1 MARFKGSRYEKTL
14 PFQADGNG
22 RVLFRGIRP
31 REIGDPEA
39 VLEHVVAQ
47 KNRLDGLGQHY
58 YARSTDWYRIA
69 EANFT
74 FLFPED
80 ILHQAGPAIPEGAT
94 AAKATELLDAF
105 ERENGAERIGA
116 AILIPR
122 REDRKP

>member
-1 MARFKGSRYEKTL
+1 MALFKGSRYEKVS
-14 PFQADGNG
+14 PFQADDQG
-22 RVLFRGIRP
+22 RLPFRGIRP
-31 REIGDPEA
+31 REIGNPEA

-47 KNRLDGLGQHY
+47 KNRLDGLGHHY
-58 YARSTDWYRIA
+58 YARSIDWYRIA

-80 ILHQAGPAIPEGAT
+80 ILHEPGPAIPAGAT
-94 AAKATELLDAF
+94 EAEATELRDAF
-105 ERENGAERIGA
+105 ERENGAERVGA